1 MLKSQLLKFIQVKM
15 SHNVNMTTIK
25 MINVKLWKALW
36 LRNGKWKIPFR
47 INLGNA
53 ILLIFHVILM
63 GLLYLYILLL
73 CTLLESYFMAYLG
86 RFLTTIIKSCTTIND
101 DSIIKIRQLIWNS
114 ICSYSLFLFIFCF
127 VQLSLFFDK
136 NNIESLGSYPG

>member
-63 GLLYLYILLL
+63 GLLYLYILWL

>member
-63 GLLYLYILLL
+63 GLLYLYILWL

-114 ICSYSLFLFIFCF
+114 ICSYRLFLFIFCF